1 MELGNHLRLATHL
14 TIQTTQ
20 NCLNI
25 FFQKFITRLG
35 FKLSL
40 VLTSI
45 LFLWSFAAESQGFSL
60 CGPNTNTPVFCARMK
75 HLRATVNALD
85 SQTEL
90 MQVNYEFLGALA
102 VSLENN
108 TKYLVE
114 LTPQE
119 MLSHKEG
126 LKRINSLSAD
136 FRSLANKKDAEA
148 LTTANMV
155 KGQCLNCHT
164 SANPTGGIPWN
175 DVFGFSWDK
184 ISKECG
190 RVGRNPYLCRSMN
203 AMMTDYNHILSGYA
217 ARIEDFEITGAFAGE
232 IARILQD
239 LKAKGFNHLGEANR
253 LEAEVSAQ
261 KVVALAKAQDPTVFE
276 KARALNTTCSKCHSE
291 ISALRV
297 KYLPG
302 ASFSPLWSSR

>member
-1 MELGNHLRLATHL
+1 MELQNQLRLGTHVTLQSTQIYLNRFSAHFLNQIALKLIL
-14 TIQTTQ
+14 T
-20 NCLNI
+20 
-25 FFQKFITRLG
+25 
-35 FKLSL
+35 
-40 VLTSI
+40 LTSF
-45 LFLWSFAAESQGFSL
+45 LFLGTLTAEAQGFSL
-60 CGPNTNTPVFCARMK
+60 CGPSTNTPVFCARMK

-90 MQVNYEFLGALA
+90 MQVNYELLGSLA
-102 VSLENN
+102 ISLENN
-108 TKYLVE
+108 TRYLADLV
-114 LTPQE
+114 PQE

-126 LKRINSLSAD
+126 LKRINALAKD
-136 FRSLANKKDAEA
+136 FRLLAADKDAEA
-148 LTTANMV
+148 LVTANMV

-184 ISKECG
+184 IAKECG

-203 AMMTDYNHILSGYA
+203 AMMTDYNHILTGYA
-217 ARIEDFEITGAFAGE
+217 AKIEDFELTASIAGE
-232 IARILQD
+232 IARVLKD

-261 KVVALAKAQDPTVFE
+261 NVVTLAKAHDATVFE

-291 ISALRV
+291 IAIMTNR
-297 KYLPG
+297 LPA
-302 ASFSPLWSSR
+302 ASFSPIWNVR